1 MKQFHFR
8 HQRLLK
14 IKLQQKKEIEIAVS
28 RSRMLLLECERRIE
42 DILVGLDRHSDHL
55 QNKQLGT
62 QLVLESIRT
71 SQLQLQSLQAELAS
85 REKEHRTNC
94 DEYRA
99 ISIEVETLE
108 KLREAQLTEHQRT
121 EQSKQQHISDEVAQV
136 RHMREL
142 RLAARGEE
150 TND

>member
-1 MKQFHFR
+1 MKKFHFR

-14 IKLQQKKEIEIAVS
+14 IKHQQKKEIEIAVS
-28 RSRMLLLECERRIE
+28 RSRMLLLECERKIE
-42 DILVGLDRHSDHL
+42 DIMLGLDRHSDNL

-71 SQLQLQSLQAELAS
+71 SQIQLSSLKAELAI
-85 REKEHRTNC
+85 REQEHRANC
-94 DEYRA
+94 EQYRE

-108 KLREAQLTEHQRT
+108 KLRESQLTEHQKS
-121 EQSKQQHISDEVAQV
+121 EQSKQQAISDEIAQV

-142 RLAARGEE
+142 RLAVRGDEAK
-150 TND
+150 